1 MRVWLSAL
9 VLTASCATRPGG
21 ADETRTAPSAPPP
34 STTVAS
40 ATFTPS
46 ANASLFQASYDDEA
60 VARNDAALAA
70 LDRLPADQQGSYL
83 VHLRRG
89 WLLAKLG
96 RSADA
101 IAEYGKATLVEPTS
115 VEARLG
121 ALPLL
126 AAMRRWSDVETTSRE
141 VLERDP
147 ASYTAT
153 LRLAFAL
160 YSLGRFAEAEVVYRR
175 LLVLYPGDVEVKAGV
190 GWSLQKQGKTV
201 EARRVFSAVLDVA
214 PKNALALDGM
224 RVARPAP

>member
-1 MRVWLSAL
+1 
-9 VLTASCATRPGG
+9 
-21 ADETRTAPSAPPP
+21 
-34 STTVAS
+34 VAS
-40 ATFTPS
+40 AAFAPS

-60 VARNDAALAA
+60 LAKNDAALAE
-70 LDRLPADQQGSYL
+70 LDRLSADQQGSYL

-89 WLLAKLG
+89 WLLAKVG

-101 IAEYGKATLVEPTS
+101 VAEYGKATLVEPTS

-126 AAMRRWSDVETTSRE
+126 AGLRRWSDVETTSRE

-147 ASYTAT
+147 GSYTAT

-160 YSLGRFAEAEVVYRR
+160 YSLGRFTEAEVVYRR
-175 LLVLYPGDVEVKAGV
+175 LLALYPGDVEVRAGV
-190 GWSLQKQGKTV
+190 GWSLLKQSKTA
-201 EARRVFSAVLDVA
+201 EARRVFSAILEVA
-214 PKNALALDGM
+214 PKNALALDGL